1 MRFFEKVQ
9 VQFRQKWQQWVEIE
23 PTARLFYALL
33 VLGGLG
39 WGIFVGYF
47 AYLKLTDD
55 AVYSN
60 SEEVPQEYLASQ
72 KNLMLE
78 EVYQFNPAVVL
89 PSLKPELEF
98 YAKKDSGDTWLQNRQ
113 DRFLNTTR
121 ERLQDYKPYFK
132 LLRPDWAKLSNGF
145 GTYANQI
152 QEDTWYT
159 NKSTN
164 AGQYLVSCTK
174 SGTGTA
180 SEQAMIQQLKTIAWS
195 NYALTNGQ
203 AKMAPALSY
212 FLPQTAS
219 GAALTEDEATLF
231 KAVGDNQLMS
241 ALYLTQGQVRPELI
255 QAARHYIAG
264 ILIYNTY
271 PLTPDATPDLF
282 VEEQVLASK
291 RLDKIRKDQGIQAD
305 TVLPFWKTAIELYLA
320 SSMYRDHAYREALR
334 NTICQSAID
343 GASLNYIGLNLA
355 LFDIT
360 VPKFATGALKYT
372 IQKGLYNETP

>member
-1 MRFFEKVQ
+1 M
-9 VQFRQKWQQWVEIE
+9 
-23 PTARLFYALL
+23 
-33 VLGGLG
+33 
-39 WGIFVGYF
+39 
-47 AYLKLTDD
+47 KLTDD
-55 AVYSN
+55 TAAYS
-60 SEEVPQEYLASQ
+60 EDVPKEYIASQ

-78 EVYQFNPAVVL
+78 EVYQFNPAIVL
-89 PSLKPELEF
+89 PSLKTELEF
-98 YAKKDSGDTWLQNRQ
+98 YANKDAGDTWLQNRQ

-132 LLRPDWAKLSNGF
+132 LLRPDWAKLNNVF
-145 GTYANQI
+145 GAYAQ
-152 QEDTWYT
+152 QVQDDTWYT

-164 AGQYLVSCTK
+164 AGQYLVSCTQT
-174 SGTGTA
+174 GTGVA
-180 SEQAMIQQLKTIAWS
+180 NEQAVIQQLKLIAWS
-195 NYALTNGQ
+195 SHALANGQ
-203 AKMAPALSY
+203 AKMASALSF
-212 FLPQTAS
+212 FLPQAAS
-219 GAALTEDEATLF
+219 GGAMTEDEATLF

-241 ALYLTQGQVRPELI
+241 ALYLTQGRVRPEMI

-264 ILIYNTY
+264 VMIYNAY
-271 PLTPDATPDLF
+271 PLTPEATPDVF

-305 TVLPFWKTAIELYLA
+305 AVAPFWKTAIELYLA

-360 VPKFATGALKYT
+360 VPKFATGSLKYT
-372 IQKGLYNETP
+372 LQKGLYHENP